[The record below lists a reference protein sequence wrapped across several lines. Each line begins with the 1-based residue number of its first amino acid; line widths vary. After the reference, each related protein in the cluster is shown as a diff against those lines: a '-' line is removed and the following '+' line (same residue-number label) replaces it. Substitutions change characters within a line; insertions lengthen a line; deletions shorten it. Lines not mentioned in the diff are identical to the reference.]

1 MMEDVVD
8 LFESERWLPLAGSSE
23 LGAFLA
29 AWRAIGDA
37 ALDMATTTVLA
48 TFNDHDAGKGTGWK
62 IEDRGSRQQ
71 GERSFSARK
80 PRNRTEIRLGL
91 SRLALF
97 PYFVYCW
104 SCFGL
109 EQLKVVHLMVF

>member
-48 TFNDHDAGKGTGWK
+48 TFNDHDVGKGTGV
-62 IEDRGSRQQ
+62 EDRGSRI
-71 GERSFSARK
+71 ETARRK
-80 PRNRTEIRLGL
+80 KFLRTETPQ
-91 SRLALF
+91 SD
-97 PYFVYCW
+97 
-104 SCFGL
+104 
-109 EQLKVVHLMVF
+109 